1 MQGKEPER
9 RTLLAQACRDFFTS
23 DVEETVVRPV
33 AATFGHIP
41 DNENVL
47 GMSTKQLSAFS
58 RENPDSWLQPAFE
71 QVGSN
76 RRVRGNYQVEFPPNG
91 PRSKYA
97 ALFDPNPC
105 FDPLRVAFVEEHT
118 PQRKREALL
127 EVLGDSVGRPWERGL
142 EKFIH
147 AIEQF

>member
-9 RTLLAQACRDFFTS
+9 RRLFAQACRDFFTS

-33 AATFGHIP
+33 AATFGHIL

-76 RRVRGNYQVEFPPNG
+76 RRARGNYQVEFPPDG

-118 PQRKREALL
+118 TQQKRAALRN
-127 EVLGDSVGRPWERGL
+127 VLSKSGARPCERT
-142 EKFIH
+142 
-147 AIEQF
+147 